1 MTEGGSRMRKACRS
15 WALIMVVAL
24 LASPA
29 FGVEAGTM
37 TPEKETAVKWLD
49 THAAVGAETATYIWH
64 NPELGLG
71 EHKSSAVLQEMLKS
85 AGFKVESGTAGM
97 KTAFVASWGEGKPVI
112 GIHAEYDALPGLSQA
127 AGVAEEKILVE
138 GCPGHGCGHNLFGT
152 YSSMAAIAVKKAME
166 AHGIKGTI
174 KLFGTPS
181 EETLVGKAFFVKEGI
196 YKDADAVLSWHPG
209 TDNSVSYASSLA
221 MDNFKVRFH
230 GKASHAASAP
240 WAGRSALDAVEL
252 MNIGMNYMREH
263 VRPESR
269 IMYSIPDGG
278 KAPNVVPP
286 YSEVWYFIR
295 APQYK
300 MVKEIV
306 DWSKKVAEGA
316 ALMTQTRMEF
326 VPITAVWQYLPNQV
340 LAKVGIANALLLG
353 TPPFTDEDEK
363 IAEPFSRSLKEEKGP
378 FLSREF
384 RQFDYDKPF
393 SWATGGGSIDE
404 ANTSWVVPMV
414 RFSGS
419 TLAKGT
425 PGHSWQS
432 VAQNILP
439 PAFKA
444 SLTVSKY
451 MAATALD
458 LFADPKLL
466 EDAKAELKASN
477 EKHGPFV
484 DPVKDVS
491 LPTFQLMHNVEE
503 SQVPV
508 QTKGDLPL
516 PDFSTLK

>member
-1 MTEGGSRMRKACRS
+1 MRKVCTFT
-15 WALIMVVAL
+15 AL
-24 LASPA
+24 LLLLALFVSPS
-29 FGVEAGTM
+29 FGADIGAM
-37 TPEKETAVKWLD
+37 TPAKGTAVQWLD
-49 THAAVGAETATYIWH
+49 AHSEVGAEVAKYIWH

-71 EHKSSAVLQEMLKS
+71 EHKSSTVLQEMLKA
-85 AGFKVESGTAGM
+85 AGFKVESGVAGM
-97 KTAFVASWGEGKPVI
+97 ETAFVASWGEGKPVI
-112 GIHAEYDALPGLSQA
+112 GIHAEFDALPGLSQVP
-127 AGVAEEKILVE
+127 GLAEEKMVVE
-138 GCPGHGCGHNLFGT
+138 GCPGHGCGHNLFGS

-166 AHGIKGTI
+166 ANGVKGTI
-174 KLFGTPS
+174 KLYGTPS
-181 EETLVGKAFFVKEGI
+181 EETLVGKVFFVKEGV
-196 YKDADAVLSWHPG
+196 YKDADAVISWHPG
-209 TDNSVSYASSLA
+209 TSNAVSYASSLA
-221 MDNFKVRFH
+221 MDNFKVRFY

-286 YSEVWYFIR
+286 FAEVWYFVR

-300 MVKEIV
+300 TVKEIM
-306 DWSKKVAEGA
+306 DWTKKVAEGA

-326 VPITAVWQYLPNQV
+326 IPITAVWQYLPNQV
-340 LAKVGIANALLLG
+340 LAKVGFANAQLIG
-353 TPPFTDEDEK
+353 IPPFTDEDEK
-363 IAEPFSRSLKEEKGP
+363 IAEPFSKSVKVEKGP

-384 RQFDYDKPF
+384 TQFNYDKPF

-419 TLAKGT
+419 TLAQGT
-425 PGHSWQS
+425 PGHSWQAT
-432 VAQNILP
+432 AQNALP

-444 SLTVSKY
+444 ALTVAKY

-458 LFADPKLL
+458 LYANPSLL
-466 EDAKAELKASN
+466 EEALAELKASN

-484 DPVKDVS
+484 DPAKDVP
-491 LPTFQLMHNVEE
+491 LPTFQLMHNVDE

-508 QTKGDLPL
+508 QTKDMPM